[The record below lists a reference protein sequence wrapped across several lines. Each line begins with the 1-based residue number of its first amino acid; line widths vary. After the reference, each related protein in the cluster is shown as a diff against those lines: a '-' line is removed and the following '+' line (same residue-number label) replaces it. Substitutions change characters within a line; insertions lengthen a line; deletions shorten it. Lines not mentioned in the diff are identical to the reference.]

1 MSKTLKT
8 ENDSLKLENETL
20 KRKYDSLTLDN
31 ESLKLDNE
39 SLKLVNENLNYEIKQ
54 LNENTVI
61 ESMNDMKVQLQELE
75 DNSVQLNI
83 YSSLKN
89 SYKQCYNVSV
99 SANNINDIII
109 EELELI
115 LHNDFTEGYK
125 NDIIE
130 STINN
135 LSLVNKIIN
144 NHEEWNE
151 NICHCD
157 I

>member
-1 MSKTLKT
+1 MSKTT
-8 ENDSLKLENETL
+8 ENYSLKLEYETL

-99 SANNINDIII
+99 SVNNINNIII
-109 EELELI
+109 DELDSI
-115 LHNDFTEGYK
+115 LHSNFSDEFK

-135 LSLVNKIIN
+135 LSLMSKIIN
-144 NHEEWNE
+144 NHDEWNE
-151 NICHCD
+151 NDCHCGF
-157 I
+157 

>member
-1 MSKTLKT
+1 MSKTKFDSLKLEYDSLKL
-8 ENDSLKLENETL
+8 ENDSLKLEN
-20 KRKYDSLTLDN
+20 D
-31 ESLKLDNE
+31 SLKLE
-39 SLKLVNENLNYEIKQ
+39 NENLNYEIKQ

-61 ESMNDMKVQLQELE
+61 ESMNDMKIQLQELE
-75 DNSVQLNI
+75 NNSVQLNI